1 MTNIE
6 QQGKLL
12 EPEWFHQTPEGL
24 KLSGTQCESCGKI
37 SFPKKYVCPE
47 CFGDKLK
54 IVPLSTKG
62 TLHTYSVCTMGAADI
77 EKPYVIAFIDL
88 PEKIKLFSIL
98 TECEPYDTTL
108 KVGME
113 MEMVIATIK
122 KDQSGQNIIGYKF
135 RPVKR
140 G

>member
-1 MTNIE
+1 MTKIE
-6 QQGKLL
+6 EQGKLL
-12 EPEWFHQTPEGL
+12 EPNWFQQTPGGL
-24 KLSGTQCESCGKI
+24 RLVGTQCESCGKI

-54 IVPLSTKG
+54 IVPLSKRG
-62 TLHTYSVCTMGAADI
+62 TLHTYSVCTMGAPDI
-77 EKPYVIAFIDL
+77 EKPYVVSFIDL
-88 PEKIKLFSIL
+88 PEKIRIFSLL

-113 MEMVIATIK
+113 MEMVIGPIK
-122 KDQSGQNIIGYKF
+122 KDQSGQDIIAYKF
-135 RPVKR
+135 RPVAR